1 MSTDI
6 LTKYNYY
13 HRESNRLARG
23 LFRQINPS
31 LLKQANKNIE
41 KRIDIDVFDQTL
53 MSTNPI
59 LILVSKK
66 LKDYNL

>member
-6 LTKYNYY
+6 VIKYNYY
-13 HRESNRLARG
+13 HRESNRLARE

-31 LLKQANKNIE
+31 LKQVNKNIE

-53 MSTNPI
+53 MSSNSI
-59 LILVSKK
+59 LILVSDK
-66 LKDYNL
+66 LKDYKL